1 MSENYLVK
9 DLTTIVVIAGLVS
22 IVFSILRWPN
32 ILGYLVAGV
41 IVGPYLTANFSV
53 HDQTSIQNISELGV
67 IFLMF
72 CIGLEFDLKKL
83 KQTLFPSL
91 LAMFFQA
98 LMAFFIGTTVAG
110 MIGWDSALGVFLGAI
125 FAVSS
130 TMVAIPIIKQQN
142 AMQQPFA
149 QFTMGIAILEDVFAV
164 VLLVILSNLRQGGF
178 HFSQCLNLVFWI
190 TVFIASVLIF
200 GRLAAQRFLH
210 MLGKIQNPEI
220 VHLCVAGLI
229 LLLSEISSGYSNAL
243 GAFLAGAIFANTHVI
258 HRLENMIAPI
268 RDIFTA
274 VFFVSIGMLINP
286 HLLWEYKGLIL
297 LLSVLV
303 VVGQFSSVWFGFF
316 LSGQKP
322 SVAFRA
328 SLPKSQIGEFSFV
341 IASLAHALGLDDG
354 QLMAITV
361 GVSLF
366 SIVAVNILCMRED
379 ALLEKCTQRV
389 PRILKTWCTL
399 YQNLLLSIQTHVSGN
414 KFLSIIQKPLLK
426 IVLHFFLI
434 NAIVWCNYGLC
445 TFLEQNPIPGTEDYG
460 IWIQR
465 ALLLVTIGLALPFI
479 SCVVRNLNLI
489 IMSLCKQSLRKLFV
503 RLNQHAALY
512 KIFQLIVTAIAIF
525 IFVWIF
531 MASSSKYLPNYIHL
545 VVLLL
550 IGIGFGVGFW
560 RNLRN
565 LNSHFE
571 LMFLESFSE
580 ELENENERRRQAMI
594 KMVENKH
601 PWEIKTLQTILPENS
616 HLIGRSLTETQWNQQ
631 THTLLIGVSRG
642 GFFSDTVPPT
652 HVFYPG
658 DILLLLGNKKQ
669 LSEAVKWVGIPQKI
683 SHARKFDFDFEQL
696 ILTDRHPFVQETV
709 ASIQLRQ
716 RFGVNLVGIQRKEQR
731 MEEISPNDIF
741 KIGDCLLLVGP
752 RKNLEAVQSLSS
764 IPHSLTPA
772 PTLTK

>member
-1 MSENYLVK
+1 
-9 DLTTIVVIAGLVS
+9 
-22 IVFSILRWPN
+22 
-32 ILGYLVAGV
+32 
-41 IVGPYLTANFSV
+41 
-53 HDQTSIQNISELGV
+53 
-67 IFLMF
+67 
-72 CIGLEFDLKKL
+72 
-83 KQTLFPSL
+83 
-91 LAMFFQA
+91 
-98 LMAFFIGTTVAG
+98 
-110 MIGWDSALGVFLGAI
+110 
-125 FAVSS
+125 
-130 TMVAIPIIKQQN
+130 
-142 AMQQPFA
+142 
-149 QFTMGIAILEDVFAV
+149 
-164 VLLVILSNLRQGGF
+164 
-178 HFSQCLNLVFWI
+178 
-190 TVFIASVLIF
+190 
-200 GRLAAQRFLH
+200 
-210 MLGKIQNPEI
+210 
-220 VHLCVAGLI
+220 
-229 LLLSEISSGYSNAL
+229 
-243 GAFLAGAIFANTHVI
+243 
-258 HRLENMIAPI
+258 
-268 RDIFTA
+268 
-274 VFFVSIGMLINP
+274 
-286 HLLWEYKGLIL
+286 
-297 LLSVLV
+297 
-303 VVGQFSSVWFGFF
+303 
-316 LSGQKP
+316 
-322 SVAFRA
+322 
-328 SLPKSQIGEFSFV
+328 
-341 IASLAHALGLDDG
+341 
-354 QLMAITV
+354 
-361 GVSLF
+361 
-366 SIVAVNILCMRED
+366 
-379 ALLEKCTQRV
+379 
-389 PRILKTWCTL
+389 
-399 YQNLLLSIQTHVSGN
+399 
-414 KFLSIIQKPLLK
+414 
-426 IVLHFFLI
+426 
-434 NAIVWCNYGLC
+434 
-445 TFLEQNPIPGTEDYG
+445 
-460 IWIQR
+460 
-465 ALLLVTIGLALPFI
+465 
-479 SCVVRNLNLI
+479 
-489 IMSLCKQSLRKLFV
+489 
-503 RLNQHAALY
+503 
-512 KIFQLIVTAIAIF
+512 
-525 IFVWIF
+525 

-669 LSEAVKWVGIPQKI
+669 LSEAVKWIGISQKI